1 MMLSTYED
9 SEKLNAIEAMVCA
22 RCAYRACGRMRNI
35 GRAPTCRSGKGE
47 ARLHC
52 GERGNAA
59 RDGARGPSM
68 VQEDDARLE
77 QMQLVNTLCGLPA
90 WSQA

>member
-1 MMLSTYED
+1 MILSTYED

-22 RCAYRACGRMRNI
+22 RCTHRPRGRMRNI
-35 GRAPTCRSGKGE
+35 GRARARRSGKGE

-52 GERGNAA
+52 GERGDAA
-59 RDGARGPSM
+59 RDGARGPSL
-68 VQEDDARLE
+68 VREDDARLE
-77 QMQLVNTLCGLPA
+77 QMQLVNTLCALPA

>member
-22 RCAYRACGRMRNI
+22 CGAHRIRGRMGNTDYA
-35 GRAPTCRSGKGE
+35 RARRYGKGE

-52 GERGNAA
+52 GERGGGAL
-59 RDGARGPSM
+59 DGA
-68 VQEDDARLE
+68 
-77 QMQLVNTLCGLPA
+77 
-90 WSQA
+90 